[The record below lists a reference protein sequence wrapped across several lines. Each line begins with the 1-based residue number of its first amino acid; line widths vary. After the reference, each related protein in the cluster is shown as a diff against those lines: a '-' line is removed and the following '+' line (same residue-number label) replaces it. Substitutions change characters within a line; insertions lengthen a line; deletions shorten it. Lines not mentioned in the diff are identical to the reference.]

1 VFEYLFKSIN
11 NTVNYYPCMFFHD
24 LHFKVVRLNYVTNC
38 EHICGTLTG
47 HMKNIIEINYTQQI
61 VLVSHNY

>member
-1 VFEYLFKSIN
+1 
-11 NTVNYYPCMFFHD
+11 MFFHD